1 MKYTTPGAFRTA
13 LEQRLLTMAH
23 AADLPVV
30 RLRKLVVFERL
41 LARLLIV
48 APDRWLLKGAL
59 ALDLRLGARSPTTKD
74 MDLARRDNEEAATTD
89 LLAAQAIDLGDSF
102 TFAIERTGR
111 LDAALEGAAVRYH
124 VAAALDGRPFEDVIV
139 DIGFAD
145 PIATAPEVLRGPD
158 LLRFAEIE
166 PIAVPA
172 VPIEQHVA
180 EKVHAYTRMYASN
193 RRSSRVKDLIDLV
206 LIRSAIAFEAGRL
219 QEALHATFAQRGT
232 HPLPAVL
239 SAPPADWGPAYR
251 RLAREVGLDPDVRI
265 GFALAAAFLDPLL
278 AGTDSDR
285 ARWEPLNGAWE
296 EPT

>member
-1 MKYTTPGAFRTA
+1 MKYATPGAFRTA
-13 LEQRLLTMAH
+13 LEQRLRTTARE
-23 AADLPVV
+23 ADLPVI

-59 ALDLRLGARSPTTKD
+59 ALDLRLGGRSRTTKD
-74 MDLARRDNEEAATTD
+74 MDLARDDDDEAAATD
-89 LLAAQAIDLGDSF
+89 LLAAQAVNLGDYF

-145 PIATAPEVLRGPD
+145 SLTTVPEVLRGPD
-158 LLRFAEIE
+158 LLRFAAID

-180 EKVHAYTRMYASN
+180 EKVHAYTRMYAGD

-206 LIRSAIAFEAGRL
+206 LIRSAIAFEADRIQG
-219 QEALHATFAQRGT
+219 ALRATFAQRGT
-232 HPLPAVL
+232 HPLPAAL
-239 SAPPADWGPAYR
+239 PLPPADWGPAYR
-251 RLAREVGLDPDVRI
+251 RLAREVGIDPDLRT
-265 GFALAAAFLDPLL
+265 GFAVTATFLDPIL
-278 AGTDSDR
+278 AGTVSDR
-285 ARWEPLNGAWE
+285 ARWEPLHGAWE
-296 EPT
+296 EPN